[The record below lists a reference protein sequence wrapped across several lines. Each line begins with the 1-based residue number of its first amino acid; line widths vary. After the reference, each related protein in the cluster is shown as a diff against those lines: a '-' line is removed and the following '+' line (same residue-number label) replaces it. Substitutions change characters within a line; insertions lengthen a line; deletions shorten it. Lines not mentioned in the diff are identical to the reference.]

1 MPVRCR
7 AGLEQ
12 LAPYTPGLTAAE
24 AVARFGARPGDVVK
38 LGSGE
43 NPYGP
48 SPAATEAVA
57 AAVAGLHRYPEW
69 TSADLRAA
77 LASNLGVDPAQVVCG
92 AGETELISA
101 LIRAFAGP
109 GDEVL
114 MHRTTFP
121 IYHLYAAAE
130 GRTPVFASSG
140 WASTI
145 DVDDLLA
152 RMTDRTRVVFLTT
165 PHNPSGRLV
174 RLADIRRVC
183 AAARSALVVV
193 DEAYIHFS
201 PEQGAS
207 LDLLPEFD
215 NLIVLRTFSK
225 AYGLAGLRVGFGV
238 AAADVVGALLRIKP
252 TWNVGPLQATGAVAA
267 LGDTQHL
274 ERTTK
279 AVRALRASAA
289 AEIDRMP
296 AFSVV
301 AGSEANFLLVR
312 IESPVVDSSEMFARL
327 AARGLIVKDCSVS
340 YLGLGDRYLRIDVG
354 DDNAMTRLLDALGE
368 VR

>member
-1 MPVRCR
+1 MPVRCQ
-7 AGLEQ
+7 AGLEEFT
-12 LAPYTPGLTAAE
+12 PYKPGLTAAE
-24 AVARFGARPGDVVK
+24 AVARFGAPPEKVVK

-48 SPAATEAVA
+48 SPAAADAVVN
-57 AAVAGLHRYPEW
+57 AVAGLHRYPEW
-69 TSADLRAA
+69 TSADLRTT
-77 LASNLGVDPAQVVCG
+77 LANHLGVDLAQVVCG

-101 LIRAFAGP
+101 IIRAFAGP

-114 MHRTTFP
+114 MHHTTFP

-130 GRTPVFASSG
+130 GRTPVFADSG
-140 WASTI
+140 WASTL

-165 PHNPSGRLV
+165 PHNPSGRVV
-174 RLADIRRVC
+174 RTADIRRVC
-183 AAARSALVVV
+183 AAIPSALVVV
-193 DEAYIHFS
+193 DEAYVHFS
-201 PEQGAS
+201 EQEPAVP
-207 LDLLPEFD
+207 LLTEFD

-225 AYGLAGLRVGFGV
+225 AYGLAGLRVGFG
-238 AAADVVGALLRIKP
+238 AAAPEVVSALLQIKP
-252 TWNVGPLQATGAVAA
+252 TWNLGPLQVAGAVAA
-267 LGDTQHL
+267 LGDTEHL
-274 ERTTK
+274 QRTTK
-279 AVRALRASAA
+279 AVRTLRESAA
-289 AEIDRMP
+289 AEIERLP
-296 AFSVV
+296 GFSVV
-301 AGSEANFLLVR
+301 PGSEANFLLVR
-312 IESPVVDSSEMFARL
+312 IDSSATNSREMFARL